1 MIVLIYDHRIK
12 RKWPLFD
19 QIVVEQNI
27 DGKWIKKQILD
38 SLKSFKKGDFRVR
51 AIVSDNHSANVLP
64 YKLLLMELDH
74 LNDDLEYDYR
84 KFCLLHDTLHLIKN
98 VKNNS

>member
-27 DGKWIKKQILD
+27 DGKWIKEQILD
-38 SLKSFKKGDFRVR
+38 SLKSF
-51 AIVSDNHSANVLP
+51 
-64 YKLLLMELDH
+64 
-74 LNDDLEYDYR
+74 
-84 KFCLLHDTLHLIKN
+84 
-98 VKNNS
+98 